1 MMRETG
7 VMGVM
12 AGVSFRSIW
21 TWNIR
26 FRFLTKYR
34 VARLY
39 GSGREMKFSRAHNG
53 DDGDDSDATNEDF
66 RLGLRS
72 GPAGAGR
79 SPGAAERSGGAI
91 WRRAGGKLRE
101 GGSRRRPAAIELG
114 AYLVRAGRQDVKRG
128 VVMEL
133 LALVGFLFVL
143 ALASYFFWC
152 GFPEVRSTKL
162 VVIGRRQR

>member
-12 AGVSFRSIW
+12 AGVSVRSIW

-66 RLGLRS
+66 RLGLRTRARGCGS
-72 GPAGAGR
+72 FAR
-79 SPGAAERSGGAI
+79 CGGTIRWGHLAP
-91 WRRAGGKLRE
+91 
-101 GGSRRRPAAIELG
+101 S
-114 AYLVRAGRQDVKRG
+114 GRQ
-128 VVMEL
+128 
-133 LALVGFLFVL
+133 A
-143 ALASYFFWC
+143 
-152 GFPEVRSTKL
+152 T
-162 VVIGRRQR
+162 